1 MSDHKLE
8 KEGDEL
14 DRLFQSTLFG
24 CGLQKSVKMSLLGLL
39 LDHFVACS
47 TNKLSD
53 KP

>member
-8 KEGDEL
+8 KKEGDEL
-14 DRLFQSTLFG
+14 DCWVWTAE
-24 CGLQKSVKMSLLGLL
+24 MSLLGL

-47 TNKLSD
+47 TNKLLD